1 MKPRNICSFLILL
14 FIISVS
20 IQAQD
25 RLMTIRQKL
34 FDPNNQEVLVVSH
47 RGDWRNACENSIEAI
62 ENAIAMGVDIVEID
76 LARTKDGHLILM
88 HDDRVDRTTT
98 GKGLVENLTLEEI
111 KQLNLRNGCNIKTIY
126 KVPTLEEALLTAK
139 GRIMLNLD
147 KAFDY
152 FDQVYEL
159 LEKTGTENLVIMK
172 SNAPAV
178 EVKREYGKYLHKVV
192 FMPKVDLDDP
202 EALKKLNDYL
212 SVLNPPAIE
221 FKFAYDSN
229 LLPFKVKDLMKG
241 RSRIWYNTLWN
252 THAGGHDDDC
262 SLKNPDNGYGYLI
275 NKLGATILQTDRPQ
289 YLIDYLRHH
298 KKFEF
303 EIMNWEYLDKEN
315 EFDIPENTGKIE
327 ILDCFLKGKKNAQAN
342 EDGIFVNEHFVA
354 VIDGATAKSDLKID
368 NKSTGRLATELVID
382 AIKEFPD
389 SIKMEAAISAITK
402 RIYDFYVEH
411 NLLDEIQKN
420 PAKRLTA
427 NGVIYSSYRKE
438 IWQVGDCR
446 CLAGSVYS
454 LGEKEIDRI
463 MSEAR
468 AAFNEIMILDGYPE
482 DSLLVND
489 LGRNFIKPFLEK
501 QSLLQNNPGKGLQ
514 YAFPVFD
521 GFAIQPE
528 LVNVFH
534 VNGSDE
540 IVLTSDG
547 YPEVFGT
554 LKESEQYLYNI
565 LKSDPYCIRF
575 YKSTKGI
582 QKGNVSFDDRAY
594 IRIKDNN

>member
-1 MKPRNICSFLILL
+1 MKPRNICNLLILL

-34 FDPNNQEVLVVSH
+34 FDPNNHEVLVVSH

-88 HDDRVDRTTT
+88 HDDKVDRTTT
-98 GKGLVENLTLEEI
+98 GKGLVEELTLEEI

-147 KAFDY
+147 KAFEY

-172 SNAPAV
+172 SNAPAKD
-178 EVKREYGKYLHKVV
+178 VKRDYGKYLHKVV
-192 FMPKVDLDDP
+192 FMPKVDLDDS

-229 LLPFKVKDLMKG
+229 LLPLKVKDLMKG

-327 ILDCFLKGKKNAQAN
+327 ILDCFLKGKKNAQVN

-382 AIKEFPD
+382 AIKDFPD
-389 SIKMEAAISAITK
+389 SIRMEEAIAAITK
-402 RIYDFYVEH
+402 RIYDFYTEH

-427 NGVIYSSYRKE
+427 NGVIYSSFRRE

-446 CLAGSVYS
+446 CLVGSVYS

-468 AAFNEIMILDGYPE
+468 AAYNEIMILNGYSE
-482 DSLLVND
+482 DSLLIND
-489 LGRNFIKPFLEK
+489 PGRNFIKPFLEK
-501 QSLLQNNPGKGLQ
+501 QSLLQNNLGKDLQ
-514 YAFPVFD
+514 YTFPVFD

-534 VNGSDE
+534 VNSSDE
-540 IVLTSDG
+540 IILTSDG

-554 LKESEQYLYNI
+554 LKESEKYLYNI
-565 LKSDPYCIRF
+565 LKSDPYCIRL

-582 QKGNVSFDDRAY
+582 QKGNASFDDRAY
-594 IRIKDNN
+594 IRIKDKN

>member
-1 MKPRNICSFLILL
+1 MVYRILCSLIFLT
-14 FIISVS
+14 ISVNVS
-20 IQAQD
+20 YSQNRVKIVRD
-25 RLMTIRQKL
+25 KL
-34 FDPNNQEVLVVSH
+34 FDPNNKEVLVVSH
-47 RGDWRNACENSIEAI
+47 RGDWRNACENSIEAV
-62 ENAIAMGVDIVEID
+62 ENAIKMGVDIVEID

-88 HDDRVDRTTT
+88 HDDKVDRTTT
-98 GKGLVENLTLEEI
+98 GKGLVEDLTLEEI

-126 KVPTLEEALLTAK
+126 KVPTLEEVLLAAK

-159 LEKTGTENLVIMK
+159 LEKTGTTDLVIMK
-172 SNAPAV
+172 SNAPAD
-178 EVKREYGKYLHKVV
+178 EILQNYRKYLEKVI

-202 EALKKLNDYL
+202 KALKKLDDYL
-212 SVLNPPAIE
+212 QMLNPVAIE
-221 FKFAYDSN
+221 FKFANDTN
-229 LLPFKVKDLMKG
+229 PLPYKVKEIMKG
-241 RSRIWYNTLWN
+241 KAHIWYNTLWN

-262 SLKNPDNGYGYLI
+262 SMKNPNNGYGYLI

-289 YLIDYLRHH
+289 YLIDYLKNH
-298 KKFEF
+298 KSFNS
-303 EIMNWEYLDKEN
+303 EIVDWEYLNKEN
-315 EFDIPENTGKIE
+315 EFEIPKNIGKIE

-354 VIDGATAKSDLKID
+354 VIDGATAKSDLRID

-389 SIKMEAAISAITK
+389 SIRMEEAIAAITK

-427 NGVIYSSYRKE
+427 NGVIYSSSRRE

-482 DSLLVND
+482 DGLLDND
-489 LGRNFIKPFLEK
+489 PGRNFIKPFLEK

-565 LKSDPYCIRF
+565 LKSDPYCIRL

-582 QKGNVSFDDRAY
+582 QKGNSSFDDRAY